1 MNSNSESIDGLP
13 RQAWNIT
20 VVIERP
26 PCYGWDSDGQV
37 SVSMKEEPM
46 AQDMRSWISQLD
58 ERGVMD
64 RVKKPAGRA
73 RCC

>member
-1 MNSNSESIDGLP
+1 
-13 RQAWNIT
+13 
-20 VVIERP
+20 
-26 PCYGWDSDGQV
+26 
-37 SVSMKEEPM
+37 M

-64 RVKKPAGRA
+64 HVKKPAGRA